1 LDRRIA
7 LRSERRCI
15 FVWERGLW
23 YACDLFPAKQIEG
36 HDTAFGLTTMLVD
49 AYYEVVVDA
58 ALAFGGMDQ
67 HGRNSTIRAGLI
79 YEL

>member
-1 LDRRIA
+1 
-7 LRSERRCI
+7 
-15 FVWERGLW
+15 
-23 YACDLFPAKQIEG
+23 
-36 HDTAFGLTTMLVD
+36 MLVD